1 LVSNFE
7 KMKIRTLLLYS
18 SGGTS
23 RDIFLQTYLGPLLK
37 KIQGSKL
44 LTNGI
49 KNEQYQRLL
58 YSLISPYEAL
68 SYINDWKEAFENS
81 DELDVT
87 SLNILNQRHAHSYL
101 QKHIK
106 EFDLII
112 LMHSVLGD
120 NVEIIIPFEQVLKE
134 RTGKLLSF
142 VGNEYDLMLK
152 KKAFLQNV
160 DADYIASQLPHE
172 AHTFVYKELSAQL
185 IDAPHALNEN
195 IYRPSKSNKVYDIAF
210 SGAKYGI
217 FIGDQERNNLIE
229 TMANLTPQL
238 KNKINIGRNTN
249 LPRNLWVE
257 LLQSAKA
264 TVGAEAGTYYL
275 DRNGSLLEQSK
286 EYVQQNPD
294 ANLDDL
300 LEKIFDNTSIEYV
313 SGKAISSRHFEPVGT
328 KTCQILLEGNFNGI
342 LKEGE
347 HYISVKKNFSNLKDV
362 IDVYS
367 DHDLRNQIVERAY
380 AYISEN
386 HTYKNRVETI
396 TNKLFNI

>member
-1 LVSNFE
+1 
-7 KMKIRTLLLYS
+7 MKIRTLLLYS

-367 DHDLRNQIVERAY
+367 DHDLRNQIIERAY

>member
-1 LVSNFE
+1 
-7 KMKIRTLLLYS
+7 MKIRTLLLYS

-172 AHTFVYKELSAQL
+172 AHTFAYKELSAQL

>member
-1 LVSNFE
+1 
-7 KMKIRTLLLYS
+7 MKIRTLLLYS
-18 SGGTS
+18 SGGTP

-217 FIGDQERNNLIE
+217 FIGDQERNNLIK
-229 TMANLTPQL
+229 TMTNSTPQL

>member
-1 LVSNFE
+1 
-7 KMKIRTLLLYS
+7 MKIRTLLLYS
-18 SGGTS
+18 SGGTP

>member
-1 LVSNFE
+1 MTI
-7 KMKIRTLLLYS
+7 KTLLLYS

-37 KIQGSKL
+37 KIQGSKF
-44 LTNGI
+44 LTNGV

-68 SYINDWKEAFENS
+68 SYINDWKEAFESS

-87 SLNILNQRHAHSYL
+87 SLNVLNQRHAHSYL

-120 NVEIIIPFEQVLKE
+120 NVEIIIPFGQVLKE

-160 DADYIASQLPHE
+160 DTDYIASQLPLE

-185 IDAPHALNEN
+185 IEAPHALNEN
-195 IYRPSKSNKVYDIAF
+195 VYCPSKSNKVYDIAF
-210 SGAKYGI
+210 SGARYGI

-229 TMANLTPQL
+229 TMANSTPQL

-300 LEKIFDNTSIEYV
+300 LEKIFNNTSIEYV

-328 KTCQILLEGNFNGI
+328 KTCQILLEGSFNGV

-347 HYISVKKNFSNLKDV
+347 HYISVKKNFSNLKEA
-362 IDVYS
+362 IDLYLDIDS
-367 DHDLRNQIVERAY
+367 RNEIVENTY

-386 HTYKNRVETI
+386 HTYKHRVKTI
-396 TNKLFNI
+396 INILYKT

>member
-68 SYINDWKEAFENS
+68 SYVNDWKEAFENS

-87 SLNILNQRHAHSYL
+87 SLNILNQRHTHSYL

-142 VGNEYDLMLK
+142 VGNEYDVMRK
-152 KKAFLQNV
+152 KKAFLQSV
-160 DADYIASQLPHE
+160 EADYIASQLPRE

-286 EYVQQNPD
+286 KYVQQNPD

-300 LEKIFDNTSIEYV
+300 MEKIFDNTSIEYV

-347 HYISVKKNFSNLKDV
+347 HYISVKKNFSNLKDI

>member
-1 LVSNFE
+1 
-7 KMKIRTLLLYS
+7 MKIRTLLLYS

-217 FIGDQERNNLIE
+217 FIGDQERNNLIK
-229 TMANLTPQL
+229 TMTNSTPQL
-238 KNKINIGRNTN
+238 KNKINIGRNKN

>member
-1 LVSNFE
+1 
-7 KMKIRTLLLYS
+7 MKIRTLLLYS

-217 FIGDQERNNLIE
+217 FIGDQERNNLIK
-229 TMANLTPQL
+229 TMTNSTPQL

>member
-1 LVSNFE
+1 
-7 KMKIRTLLLYS
+7 MKIRTLLLYS

-347 HYISVKKNFSNLKDV
+347 HYISVKKNISNLKDV

>member
-1 LVSNFE
+1 
-7 KMKIRTLLLYS
+7 MKIRTLLLYS

-101 QKHIK
+101 QKYIK

-217 FIGDQERNNLIE
+217 FIGDQERNNLIK
-229 TMANLTPQL
+229 TMTNSTPQL

>member
-1 LVSNFE
+1 MTI
-7 KMKIRTLLLYS
+7 KTLLLYS

-23 RDIFLQTYLGPLLK
+23 RDIFLQTHFGPLIK

-58 YSLISPYEAL
+58 YTLISPYEAL
-68 SYINDWKEAFENS
+68 SYVNDWKEAFENS
-81 DELDVT
+81 GELDLT
-87 SLNILNQRHAHSYL
+87 SLNILNQRHTHYYL
-101 QKHIK
+101 KKNIK

-120 NVEIIIPFEQVLKE
+120 NVEIISPFEQVLKE

-142 VGNEYDLMLK
+142 VGNEYDFMREKKVFLK
-152 KKAFLQNV
+152 KI
-160 DADYIASQLPHE
+160 DTDYIASQLPHQ
-172 AHTFVYKELSAQL
+172 ASTFVYGELPAK
-185 IDAPHALNEN
+185 IIEAPHALNEN
-195 IYRPSKSNKVYDIAF
+195 VYYPPELSKEYDIVF
-210 SGAKYGI
+210 SGAKYGV
-217 FIGDQERNNLIE
+217 FIGDQERNNLIK
-229 TMANLTPQL
+229 TIANLTPKF

-286 EYVQQNPD
+286 EFVKQNPD
-294 ANLDDL
+294 TSLDVL
-300 LEKIFDNTSIEYV
+300 LEKIFDNTSVDYV

-328 KTCQILLEGNFNGI
+328 KTCQILLEGEFNGVLI
-342 LKEGE
+342 EGE
-347 HYISVKKNFSNLKDV
+347 HYISVKKNFSNLREA
-362 IDVYS
+362 IDFYL
-367 DHDLRNQIVERAY
+367 DIDLRNEIVEKTY
-380 AYISEN
+380 SYILEN
-386 HTYKNRVETI
+386 HTYKHRVKSIINNLHKT
-396 TNKLFNI
+396 

>member
-1 LVSNFE
+1 
-7 KMKIRTLLLYS
+7 MKIRTLLLYS

-229 TMANLTPQL
+229 TMANSTPQL
-238 KNKINIGRNTN
+238 KNKINIGRNKN

>member
-1 LVSNFE
+1 
-7 KMKIRTLLLYS
+7 M
-18 SGGTS
+18 
-23 RDIFLQTYLGPLLK
+23 
-37 KIQGSKL
+37 
-44 LTNGI
+44 
-49 KNEQYQRLL
+49 
-58 YSLISPYEAL
+58 
-68 SYINDWKEAFENS
+68 
-81 DELDVT
+81 
-87 SLNILNQRHAHSYL
+87 
-101 QKHIK
+101 
-106 EFDLII
+106 
-112 LMHSVLGD
+112 
-120 NVEIIIPFEQVLKE
+120 
-134 RTGKLLSF
+134 
-142 VGNEYDLMLK
+142 
-152 KKAFLQNV
+152 
-160 DADYIASQLPHE
+160 
-172 AHTFVYKELSAQL
+172 
-185 IDAPHALNEN
+185 
-195 IYRPSKSNKVYDIAF
+195 
-210 SGAKYGI
+210 
-217 FIGDQERNNLIE
+217 
-229 TMANLTPQL
+229 

-362 IDVYS
+362 IDVYT

>member
-1 LVSNFE
+1 MVSNFE

-210 SGAKYGI
+210 SGAKYVI

>member
-367 DHDLRNQIVERAY
+367 DHDLRNQIIERAY

>member
-1 LVSNFE
+1 
-7 KMKIRTLLLYS
+7 MKIRTLLLYS

-172 AHTFVYKELSAQL
+172 AYTFVYKELSAQL
-185 IDAPHALNEN
+185 IEAPHALNEN
-195 IYRPSKSNKVYDIAF
+195 IYCPSKINKVYDIAF

-217 FIGDQERNNLIE
+217 FIGDLERNNLIE
-229 TMANLTPQL
+229 TIANFTPNL
-238 KNKINIGRNTN
+238 KNKINIGKNKN

-264 TVGAEAGTYYL
+264 TVGAEAGTYFL

-286 EYVQQNPD
+286 EYIQQNPD

-342 LKEGE
+342 LREGE

-367 DHDLRNQIVERAY
+367 DHDLRNEIVERAY

-386 HTYKNRVETI
+386 HTYKHRVKTI
-396 TNKLFNI
+396 INNLYKT

>member
-1 LVSNFE
+1 
-7 KMKIRTLLLYS
+7 MKIRTLLLYS

-347 HYISVKKNFSNLKDV
+347 HYISVKKNISNLKDV

-380 AYISEN
+380 AYISEK

>member
-1 LVSNFE
+1 
-7 KMKIRTLLLYS
+7 MKIRTLLLYS

-328 KTCQILLEGNFNGI
+328 KTSQILLEGNFNGI

>member
-1 LVSNFE
+1 MVSNFE

>member
-1 LVSNFE
+1 
-7 KMKIRTLLLYS
+7 MKIRTLLLYS

>member
-1 LVSNFE
+1 
-7 KMKIRTLLLYS
+7 MKIRTLLLYS

-152 KKAFLQNV
+152 KKASLQNV

>member
-1 LVSNFE
+1 
-7 KMKIRTLLLYS
+7 MKIRTLLLYS

-229 TMANLTPQL
+229 TMANSTPQL

>member
-1 LVSNFE
+1 MTI
-7 KMKIRTLLLYS
+7 KTLLLYS

-23 RDIFLQTYLGPLLK
+23 RDIFLQTHFGPLIK

-58 YSLISPYEAL
+58 YTLISPYEAL
-68 SYINDWKEAFENS
+68 SYVNDWKEAFENS
-81 DELDVT
+81 GELDLT
-87 SLNILNQRHAHSYL
+87 SLNILNQRHTHYYL
-101 QKHIK
+101 KKNIK

-120 NVEIIIPFEQVLKE
+120 NVEIISPFEQVLKE

-142 VGNEYDLMLK
+142 VGNEYDFMREKKVFLK
-152 KKAFLQNV
+152 KI
-160 DADYIASQLPHE
+160 DTDYIASQLPHQ
-172 AHTFVYKELSAQL
+172 ASTFVYGELPAK
-185 IDAPHALNEN
+185 IIEAPHALNEN
-195 IYRPSKSNKVYDIAF
+195 VYYPPELSKEYDIVF
-210 SGAKYGI
+210 SGAKYGV

-229 TMANLTPQL
+229 TIANLTPKF

-286 EYVQQNPD
+286 EFVKQNPD
-294 ANLDDL
+294 TSLDVL
-300 LEKIFDNTSIEYV
+300 LEKIFDNTSVDYV

-328 KTCQILLEGNFNGI
+328 KTCQILLEGEFNGVLI
-342 LKEGE
+342 EGE
-347 HYISVKKNFSNLKDV
+347 HYISVKKNFSNLREA
-362 IDVYS
+362 IDFYL
-367 DHDLRNQIVERAY
+367 DIDLRNEIVEKTY
-380 AYISEN
+380 SYILEN
-386 HTYKNRVETI
+386 HTYKHRVKSIINNLHKT
-396 TNKLFNI
+396 

>member
-1 LVSNFE
+1 
-7 KMKIRTLLLYS
+7 MKIRTLLLYS

-87 SLNILNQRHAHSYL
+87 SLNVLNQRHAHSYL

-217 FIGDQERNNLIE
+217 FIGDQERNNLIK
-229 TMANLTPQL
+229 TMTNSTPQL
-238 KNKINIGRNTN
+238 KNKINIGRNKN

>member
-1 LVSNFE
+1 MVSNFE

-367 DHDLRNQIVERAY
+367 DHDLRNQIIERAY

>member
-1 LVSNFE
+1 MTI
-7 KMKIRTLLLYS
+7 KTLLLYS

-210 SGAKYGI
+210 SGARYGI

-229 TMANLTPQL
+229 TMANSTPQL
-238 KNKINIGRNTN
+238 KNKINIGRNKN

-300 LEKIFDNTSIEYV
+300 LEKIFNNTSIEYV

>member
-1 LVSNFE
+1 
-7 KMKIRTLLLYS
+7 MKIRTLLLYS

-68 SYINDWKEAFENS
+68 SYVNDWKEAFENS

-87 SLNILNQRHAHSYL
+87 SLNILNQRHTHSYL

-142 VGNEYDLMLK
+142 VGNEYDVMRK
-152 KKAFLQNV
+152 KKAFLQSV
-160 DADYIASQLPHE
+160 EADYIASQLPRE

-286 EYVQQNPD
+286 KYVQQNPD

-300 LEKIFDNTSIEYV
+300 MEKIFDNTSIEYV

-347 HYISVKKNFSNLKDV
+347 HYISVKKNFSNLKDI

>member
-1 LVSNFE
+1 
-7 KMKIRTLLLYS
+7 MKIRTLLLYS

-238 KNKINIGRNTN
+238 KNKINIGRNKN

>member
-1 LVSNFE
+1 MTI
-7 KMKIRTLLLYS
+7 KTLLLYS
-18 SGGTS
+18 SGGTT
-23 RDIFLQTYLGPLLK
+23 RDIFLNTYLGSLLK
-37 KIQGSKL
+37 KIQGSNL
-44 LTNGI
+44 LTNSI
-49 KNEQYQRLL
+49 KNEKYQRLL
-58 YSLISPYEAL
+58 YTLISPYESL
-68 SYINDWKEAFENS
+68 SYINDWKEAFES
-81 DELDVT
+81 SGELDVT

-101 QKHIK
+101 QKNIK

-120 NVEIIIPFEQVLKE
+120 NVEVITPFEQVLKE

-142 VGNEYDLMLK
+142 VGNEYDVMRK
-152 KKAFLQNV
+152 KKAFLQSV
-160 DADYIASQLPHE
+160 EADYIASQLPRE

-185 IDAPHALNEN
+185 IEAPHALNEN
-195 IYRPSKSNKVYDIAF
+195 IYCPSKSNKVYDIAF

-217 FIGDQERNNLIE
+217 FIGDLERNNLIE
-229 TMANLTPQL
+229 TIANFTPNL
-238 KNKINIGRNTN
+238 KNKINIGKNTN

-264 TVGAEAGTYYL
+264 TVGAEAGTYFL

-286 EYVQQNPD
+286 EYIQQNPD

-328 KTCQILLEGNFNGI
+328 KTCQILLEGSFNGI

-347 HYISVKKNFSNLKDV
+347 HYISVKKNFSNLKGA
-362 IDVYS
+362 IDVYL
-367 DHDLRNQIVERAY
+367 DIDLRNQIVERAY

-386 HTYKNRVETI
+386 HTYKHRVKTI
-396 TNKLFNI
+396 INNLYKT

>member
-1 LVSNFE
+1 
-7 KMKIRTLLLYS
+7 MKIRTLLLYS
-18 SGGTS
+18 SGGTP

-195 IYRPSKSNKVYDIAF
+195 IYRPSKSNKVYDTAF
-210 SGAKYGI
+210 SGAK
-217 FIGDQERNNLIE
+217 
-229 TMANLTPQL
+229 
-238 KNKINIGRNTN
+238 
-249 LPRNLWVE
+249 
-257 LLQSAKA
+257 
-264 TVGAEAGTYYL
+264 
-275 DRNGSLLEQSK
+275 
-286 EYVQQNPD
+286 
-294 ANLDDL
+294 
-300 LEKIFDNTSIEYV
+300 
-313 SGKAISSRHFEPVGT
+313 
-328 KTCQILLEGNFNGI
+328 
-342 LKEGE
+342 
-347 HYISVKKNFSNLKDV
+347 
-362 IDVYS
+362 
-367 DHDLRNQIVERAY
+367 
-380 AYISEN
+380 
-386 HTYKNRVETI
+386 
-396 TNKLFNI
+396 

>member
-1 LVSNFE
+1 
-7 KMKIRTLLLYS
+7 MKIRTLLLYS
-18 SGGTS
+18 SGGTP

-217 FIGDQERNNLIE
+217 FIGDQERNNLIK
-229 TMANLTPQL
+229 TMTNSTPQL

-367 DHDLRNQIVERAY
+367 DHDLRNQSVERAY

>member
-1 LVSNFE
+1 
-7 KMKIRTLLLYS
+7 MKIRTLLLYS

-68 SYINDWKEAFENS
+68 SYINDWKEAFESS

-87 SLNILNQRHAHSYL
+87 SLNVLNQRHAHSYL

-120 NVEIIIPFEQVLKE
+120 NVEIIIPFGQVLKE

-229 TMANLTPQL
+229 TMANSTPQL
-238 KNKINIGRNTN
+238 KNKINIGRNKN

>member
-1 LVSNFE
+1 
-7 KMKIRTLLLYS
+7 MKIKSLLLYS

-23 RDIFLQTYLGPLLK
+23 RDVFLHSYLGPLLK

-68 SYINDWKEAFENS
+68 SYINDWKDAFENS

-172 AHTFVYKELSAQL
+172 AYTFVYKELSAQL
-185 IDAPHALNEN
+185 IEAPHALNEN
-195 IYRPSKSNKVYDIAF
+195 IYCPSKSNKVYDIAF

-229 TMANLTPQL
+229 TMANSTPQL

-347 HYISVKKNFSNLKDV
+347 HYISVEKNFSNLKDV

-380 AYISEN
+380 AYIIEN
-386 HTYKNRVETI
+386 HTYKNRVKAIINNLYKT
-396 TNKLFNI
+396 